1 MGSRVAG
8 LLIVTAIAL
17 AAVGGAAA
25 HPRSAKTTTVRV
37 AMKDFS
43 FVLSTKTVKHGKVTF
58 AIRNTGQTS
67 HDFSIAGHTSKVI
80 GPGKR
85 TTLTVTLKRGS
96 DPYKCTIDAH
106 ASLGMKGVLH
116 VT

>member
-1 MGSRVAG
+1 MRSRSASLIVIVAAALGVAG
-8 LLIVTAIAL
+8 PAVARLQTPKTATVNVT
-17 AAVGGAAA
+17 
-25 HPRSAKTTTVRV
+25 
-37 AMKDFS
+37 MKDFS

-58 AIRNTGQTS
+58 AIRNKGKTG

-80 GPGKR
+80 DPGKR

-96 DPYKCTIDAH
+96 DPYRCTIDSH
-106 ASLGMKGVLH
+106 AKLGMKGVLH